1 MCGIVGIY
9 SHNQVAAEIYDS
21 LIHLQHRGQDA
32 AGILTCNERFYTK
45 HGLGLVR
52 EIFTP
57 DDVMQLHGNIGIGH
71 TRYPTAGG
79 YNIADVQPLW
89 IGSPR
94 GIALAHNGNLVNHK
108 ELAHEITQVKHRHL
122 NSSIDSEALL
132 HLFADGLDGG
142 DYVSDEGEHFF
153 KKICS
158 AIKNVH
164 QQVSGSYSVVSSII
178 GKGLVAFRDPHGIR
192 PLVMGERVN
201 ADGTIDY
208 IFASENTMFYALGF
222 EPKGNVLPGEV
233 VFVNREGKLFR
244 EITIKK
250 EFTPCI
256 FEYVYFARP
265 DATLNEVSVY
275 RSRLRM
281 GQNLAKRWK
290 EKYPDTSPDVV
301 IPAPFT
307 SNTAALSFAHEI
319 GVRYSEG
326 LYKNPFIG
334 RTFIMPD
341 GKQRSRSVRYKLT
354 PQKTEIKDKKVLIVD
369 DSIVRGTTSR
379 EIVKMVREFGA
390 KEIYFVS
397 ACPPVKNP
405 CFYGID
411 IPTRSEL
418 IAANASN
425 DEIRKFLGA
434 DILLYQEID
443 DLVEAVTRR
452 GDHHIERPCMA
463 CMDGWYV
470 TGDINEQKIS
480 ALEGQRLC
488 QKGDALVNDELI
500 GDE

>member
-9 SHNQVAAEIYDS
+9 SHESVAAELYDS

-32 AGILTCNERFYTK
+32 AGILTCNQRFYVK

-52 EIFTP
+52 EIFQP
-57 DDVMQLHGNIGIGH
+57 SDIQQLHGNIGIGH

-94 GIALAHNGNLVNHK
+94 GIAIAHNGNLVNYK
-108 ELAHEITQVKHRHL
+108 ELAAEITQQKHRHL
-122 NSSIDSEALL
+122 NSSIDSEVLL
-132 HLFADGLDGG
+132 HLLADGLDAKN
-142 DYVSDEGEHFF
+142 YVDDEKEGFF
-153 KKICS
+153 ATVCDS
-158 AIKNVH
+158 VKNIFARAE
-164 QQVSGSYSVVSSII
+164 GSYSAVSVII

-192 PLVMGERVN
+192 PLVIGERTHEN
-201 ADGTIDY
+201 GSKDY
-208 IFASENTMFYALGF
+208 IIASETTMFYALGF
-222 EPKGNVLPGEV
+222 EPIGDVQPGEV
-233 VFVNREGKLFR
+233 VFVNRSGELFR
-244 EITIKK
+244 KVVEKK
-250 EFTPCI
+250 QFTPCI

-265 DATLNEVSVY
+265 DSTLNAVSVY

-290 EKYPDTSPDVV
+290 EKYADITPDVV

-341 GKQRSRSVRYKLT
+341 GRDRSRHVRYKLT
-354 PQKTEIKDKKVLIVD
+354 PQKTEIHDKKVLIVD

-397 ACPPVKNP
+397 TCPPIKNP

-411 IPTRSEL
+411 MPSRKDL
-418 IAANASN
+418 IAAH
-425 DEIRKFLGA
+425 DTEEQIREFLGVNK
-434 DILLYQEID
+434 LLYQQLD
-443 DLVEAVTRR
+443 DLVEAVTRK

-470 TGDINEQKIS
+470 TGNIDEKEI
-480 ALEGQRLC
+480 QRLE
-488 QKGDALVNDELI
+488 QQRLMDKQAS
-500 GDE
+500 